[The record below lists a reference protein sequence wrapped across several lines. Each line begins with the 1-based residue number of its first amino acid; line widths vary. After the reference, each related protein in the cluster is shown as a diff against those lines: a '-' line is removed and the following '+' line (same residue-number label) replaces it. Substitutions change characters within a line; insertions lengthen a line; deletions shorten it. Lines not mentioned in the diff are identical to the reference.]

1 MICSIFEKIACIPSG
16 IWAIITVCVSAGFS
30 KWLGP
35 KIREEFQLRAIYLAP
50 FRMWCADFH
59 SELDEFWGR
68 YCSRTRNRPDYSAIQ
83 IIDDWRVLHK
93 TVQDGP
99 KWLAKI
105 KKKKRDEE
113 VAQKLHHL
121 LSTIDRLWHKSEE
134 EHSNKEHKIKLK
146 DRFDIIDL
154 DEAIR
159 AKMANSLRRALKE
172 VKKEVKKKDV
182 GMILTYLRKR
192 IP

>member
-1 MICSIFEKIACIPSG
+1 MICSILEKIACIPSG

-30 KWLGP
+30 ARLGP

-59 SELDEFWGR
+59 GELDEFWGR
-68 YCSRTRNRPDYSAIQ
+68 YCSCTINRNDYSAIQ
-83 IIDDWRVLHK
+83 IIDDWRALHK

-113 VAQKLHHL
+113 VAKKLHDL
-121 LSTIDRLWHKSEE
+121 LSTIDRLWHKLEE
-134 EHSNKEHKIKLK
+134 EHKIKLK

-159 AKMANSLRRALKE
+159 AKMANSLWDALKE
-172 VKKEVKKKDV
+172 VKKEDAQ
-182 GMILTYLRKR
+182 MILTYLRKR

>member
-1 MICSIFEKIACIPSG
+1 MIWSILEKIACIPSG

-30 KWLGP
+30 ARLGP

-50 FRMWCADFH
+50 FRKWCADFH
-59 SELDEFWGR
+59 GELDEFWGR
-68 YCSRTRNRPDYSAIQ
+68 YCSYTINRNNYSNIQ
-83 IIDDWRVLHK
+83 IIDDWRALHE
-93 TVQDGP
+93 TVQDSP

-105 KKKKRDEE
+105 KKEKRDKE
-113 VAQKLHHL
+113 VARRLHDL

-159 AKMANSLRRALKE
+159 AKMANSLWDALEE
-172 VKKEVKKKDV
+172 VKKEDAQ
-182 GMILTYLRKR
+182 MILTYLRKR